1 MPPVHAT
8 AEKLPPAVLA
18 ARVAATRSHGSR
30 DAHVGARESPAVAS
44 VLGLQRTAGNAA
56 VTDLLTAQRQ
66 PAQGSRPGEKWPYG
80 PITTRKSKDYNL
92 EAFIRWIQAVEAAYG
107 PDKQAVLQR
116 LRRLYYSSYSGKTG
130 SEFDRA
136 IEDQAGAGGPPLDS
150 RFVGTSVLD
159 RLYETDTV
167 RTRTGDVLD
176 PGHILAALDVQL
188 SGLTTQAAAAEAV
201 YDVRWGGIMTWTG
214 DLASWFVEWSQQVRK
229 ALATPP
235 PPPTGPA
242 TDEGPESERGGGGPV
257 SDPAL
262 FTTVGASKASKADL
276 LGDMDAQVLASKSI
290 RRSTPQS
297 VEADKRIVRNR
308 NIAWELTA
316 PVSKILDQYYGMS
329 QPGLDLTEAE
339 SRFPSFVQNASPPI
353 PHKQVT
359 GATGFRG
366 SVVLASGAEAA
377 IYDAIRNTARL
388 FIDHGTSDTSDPVK
402 RYDGRIREIAKRF
415 TKFLEAGL
423 KSGDAQWP

>member
-8 AEKLPPAVLA
+8 AEKLPPAVVTARA
-18 ARVAATRSHGSR
+18 AAPRSHRSEASNAAGR
-30 DAHVGARESPAVAS
+30 SPAVAS
-44 VLGLQRTAGNAA
+44 VLELQRTAGNAA
-56 VTDLLTAQRQ
+56 VTDLLTAQLQ
-66 PAQGSRPGEKWPYG
+66 PAPANRPGEKWPYG
-80 PITTRKSKDYNL
+80 PITTRKSQDYNL

-150 RFVGTSVLD
+150 RYVGTSVLD
-159 RLYETDTV
+159 FLYATDTV

-176 PGHILAALDVQL
+176 PGHILAALDVGQ
-188 SGLTTQAAAAEAV
+188 SGLTTQAGAAEAV
-201 YDVRWGGIMTWTG
+201 YDVRWAGIVTWTG

-276 LGDMDAQVLASKSI
+276 LGDMDAEVLASKSI

-297 VEADKRIVRNR
+297 VAAEKRIVRNR

-339 SRFPSFVQNASPPI
+339 SRFPSFVQNASPSI
-353 PHKQVT
+353 PHKQVP

-366 SVVLASGAEAA
+366 SVVLTSGAEAA
-377 IYDAIRNTARL
+377 IYEAIRNTARL

-423 KSGDAQWP
+423 KSGDAPWP